1 MLISKPEECSEN
13 YDRVA
18 DVCVRISPYKL
29 TWEDA
34 ETKCQTEGS
43 HLLHIMSEAVQKGL
57 VALIKKKEAVKSF
70 FALNTWSTEEL
81 EGYWTG
87 GMVSVE
93 IRCDTWTSSYFYLN
107 HNLGHLG
114 FQMLT
119 SRRRRPDKILMTRQQ
134 W

>member
-1 MLISKPEECSEN
+1 MYRFLTTYDFLFLDPSSWGYCPDMLISKPEECSEN

-87 GMVSVE
+87 GMVSTE
-93 IRCDTWTSSYFYLN
+93 ISCHTFISI
-107 HNLGHLG
+107 HNLGHIP
-114 FQMLT
+114 FQM
-119 SRRRRPDKILMTRQQ
+119 
-134 W
+134 